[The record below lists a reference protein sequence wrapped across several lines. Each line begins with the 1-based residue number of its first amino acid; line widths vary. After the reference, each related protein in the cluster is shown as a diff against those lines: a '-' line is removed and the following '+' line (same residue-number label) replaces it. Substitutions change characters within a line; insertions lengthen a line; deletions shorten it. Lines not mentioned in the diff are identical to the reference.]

1 MLKLKFRLQQ
11 PTIGIFTL
19 ENGERVVMTLPTGAI
34 VAKLGPT
41 TDEVMT
47 EVSWEDRKIR
57 VFEQDLRERGLIVVS
72 AAG

>member
-19 ENGERVVMTLPTGAI
+19 GNGERVVMTLPTGAI